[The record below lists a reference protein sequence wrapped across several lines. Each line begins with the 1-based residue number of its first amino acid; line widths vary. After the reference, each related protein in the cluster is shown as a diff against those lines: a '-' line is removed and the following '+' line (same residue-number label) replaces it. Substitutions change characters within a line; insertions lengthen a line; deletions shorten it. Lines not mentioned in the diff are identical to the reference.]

1 VTTALVIA
9 ETGWLM
15 DRQLGP
21 PAEAKLYT
29 SIAEGELKVE
39 PLSSEDWVRIAE
51 LTVQYGDLPL
61 GGVDASLVAIAE
73 RLNATTIG
81 TLDHRD
87 FAVVRPRH
95 AAAFELIPERR

>member
-1 VTTALVIA
+1 MTTALVIA

-21 PAEAKLYT
+21 AAEAKLYT

-95 AAAFELIPERR
+95 TTAFELVPPRR